1 MPSCAT
7 TTPCSPRTAPPP
19 SPSASTTAPSTTCA
33 PTSVEWPT
41 ARRSRDC
48 GPRRHDVLDHP
59 GPERAL
65 VRHAALPPRRR
76 PVADL
81 RPHAHSQPRPRVVL
95 HPGRVRRALRAPRHR
110 QLRARH
116 RGRGRPGG
124 RARRG
129 DGALRAA
136 PASPARRAAP
146 GAHDLRNS
154 IDRRRRVAVDLGRHA
169 HPASQA
175 RGPVVVGALRR
186 DDLPVV
192 PALRDRRRHR
202 RGAGAVDLPGAD
214 EAGRDDPR
222 RHRRRRDRARNRH
235 QRLAPVHGR
244 LRAGRRPRRA
254 RRDHRRA
261 ARRRLSRRRLR
272 DPAARLRRRHH
283 RRPRQPQGR
292 AVRRLAG
299 GPARHVRQG
308 PVPRPR
314 DVHDLR
320 ADGHHPRAAAHGT
333 LRRAMTR
340 GLALVA
346 AVLLIALPWGLSSY
360 QLGLLTKMLIFAV
373 FAMSLNL
380 ILGYAG
386 LPSLGHAAYFG
397 VAAYTTALLSLRLT
411 PNFWLDF
418 AAGLIAAAITAAL
431 FGLLALRAQGSYLL
445 MITLALAQVLWG
457 IAFGWKSFTGGDDGL
472 PGIPRP
478 SVGLP
483 WSLTGSLRFYYFA
496 LVVFVLATAFLWL
509 VVHSPF
515 GHALVGIRESER
527 RMEVLGYNTWAHKYV
542 AFILAGTLAGVAGMV
557 FVYFNGFV
565 SPAYL
570 SVVFSAMA
578 LIMVILGGAG
588 TLLGPAIGSAVI
600 VGLESTISAYTQRWI
615 LVLGLIYVGVTLF
628 AP

>member
-95 HPGRVRRALRAPRHR
+95 HPGRLRRASRAPRHR

-146 GAHDLRNS
+146 GAHDLRDS
-154 IDRRRRVAVDLGRHA
+154 LDRRRRLAVDLGRHA

-175 RGPVVVGALRR
+175 GGPHVVGALRR

-192 PALRDRRRHR
+192 PALRHRRRHR
-202 RGAGAVDLPGAD
+202 RGTGAVGLPGVD
-214 EAGRDDPR
+214 EARRHDPR
-222 RHRRRRDRARNRH
+222 GHRRCRDRARHRH
-235 QRLAPVHGR
+235 QRLAAVDR
-244 LRAGRRPRRA
+244 CLRAGRRARRA
-254 RRDHRRA
+254 GRDHRGA
-261 ARRRLSRRRLR
+261 ARRRLSRRGLR

-283 RRPRQPQGR
+283 RRARQPQGR

-299 GPARHVRQG
+299 RPARYVRESA
-308 PVPRPR
+308 VSRPG

-320 ADGHHPRAAAHGT
+320 ADGHHPGGAAHGT
-333 LRRAMTR
+333 VRRAMTR
-340 GLALVA
+340 VLALVG
-346 AVLLIALPWGLSSY
+346 AVLLIALPLVLSSY
-360 QLGLLTKMLIFAV
+360 QLGLLTKMLIFAL

-397 VAAYTTALLSLRLT
+397 VAAYTTALLSLRVT
-411 PNFWLDF
+411 TNFWMDF
-418 AAGLIAAAITAAL
+418 GAGLVAATITAAL
-431 FGLLALRAQGSYLL
+431 FGLLALRAHGSYLL

-457 IAFGWKSFTGGDDGL
+457 IGFGWRALTGGDDRL
-472 PGIPRP
+472 PGITPAT
-478 SVGLP
+478 VGPFKL
-483 WSLTGSLRFYYFA
+483 GDGMGFYYFI
-496 LVVFVLATAFLWL
+496 LVVFALAVALMW
-509 VVHSPF
+509 VVVRSPF
-515 GHALVGIRESER
+515 GRALVGIRESSR
-527 RMEVLGYNTWAHKYV
+527 RMEVLGYNVWLHKYV
-542 AFILAGTLAGVAGMV
+542 AFVLAGPFARLSGAL
-557 FVYFNGFV
+557 FVYYNGV
-565 SPAYL
+565 VMPAYL
-570 SVVFSAMA
+570 SIVLSAIA
-578 LIMVILGGAG
+578 PLLVI
-588 TLLGPAIGSAVI
+588 
-600 VGLESTISAYTQRWI
+600 
-615 LVLGLIYVGVTLF
+615 
-628 AP
+628 